1 MNNKMQSPE
10 TPSLPEKEQKK
21 AAPKQPEEI
30 GGRKGPEP
38 TRFGDW
44 ELKGKCVD
52 F

>member
-1 MNNKMQSPE
+1 MTETEIKKPVEKKKPE
-10 TPSLPEKEQKK
+10 TFPESEAK
-21 AAPKQPEEI
+21 PEEF
-30 GGRKGPEP
+30 GGPKGPEP